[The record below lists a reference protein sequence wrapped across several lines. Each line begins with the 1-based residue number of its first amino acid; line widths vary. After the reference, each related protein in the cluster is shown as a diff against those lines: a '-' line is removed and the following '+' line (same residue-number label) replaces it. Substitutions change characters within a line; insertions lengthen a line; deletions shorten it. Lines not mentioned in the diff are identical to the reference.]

1 MCNYLLSSSHPLPIP
16 WHRKRT
22 NIVLDCFSAGGF
34 NQVRRS
40 WLVFDRAEGL
50 WLELSLCPSLCPFL
64 KHLGQCKYWILPEV
78 MDIDPAG
85 LYYGIQLL
93 LNFITFTCSVELHIM
108 HDVYQFNI
116 QLALEKCELELHGS
130 TYKQIFFNSEYWSTT
145 WSVVGWLHGYGGTVD
160 LEGQP

>member
-1 MCNYLLSSSHPLPIP
+1 
-16 WHRKRT
+16 
-22 NIVLDCFSAGGF
+22 
-34 NQVRRS
+34 
-40 WLVFDRAEGL
+40 
-50 WLELSLCPSLCPFL
+50 
-64 KHLGQCKYWILPEV
+64 

-130 TYKQIFFNSEYWSTT
+130 TYKQNFLIVNATVLLGLWLADSTDMEEP
-145 WSVVGWLHGYGGTVD
+145 WI
-160 LEGQP
+160 